1 MSWESNIQ
9 KTDKSKHWFIDRNK
23 SKIAAMSNK
32 AVIFVFIIFSIWQK
46 EDLAKYEYI

>member
-9 KTDKSKHWFIDRNK
+9 KTGKSKYWFIDRNR

-46 EDLAKYEYI
+46 EVLSKI